1 MVEVV
6 GYEELMKVSS
16 VPSHSVVSAP
26 FQTLNAMAKSERW
39 RGVSAAQIARR
50 EIAPLGVGGGARR
63 LFYGALTRSARTGCA
78 CVLYFAYRALYDD
91 FAAR

>member
-1 MVEVV
+1 
-6 GYEELMKVSS
+6 
-16 VPSHSVVSAP
+16 
-26 FQTLNAMAKSERW
+26 MAKSERW
-39 RGVSAAQIARR
+39 RGVPTAAIARR
-50 EIAPLGVGGGARR
+50 EIAPLGVVGGAQR